1 MPRTFAWK
9 SVLLAAAVA
18 GSAACGAEGDT
29 GTAAGTGAMAGAG
42 GTGGDVGYA
51 TTVQPLFDRACNCH
65 QSEPLMAPF
74 SLKAA
79 GAYEAMVN
87 VPSMQLP
94 TMNLVTPGK
103 LNDSYLWHKIDGT
116 QLEVGGMG
124 GRMPL
129 TIPLSADEQAIVEQ
143 WIVAGAPP

>member
-1 MPRTFAWK
+1 M
-9 SVLLAAAVA
+9 LLAAAVA